1 MASPKIKRPPRG
13 RSSELARYLEQ
24 CGVPPAPPEDR
35 RRGLEDAATVTRR
48 ALAAEL
54 RRRKLIPPLRIK
66 PGATEEKAAKAKA
79 KHAKRADDLARL
91 EGWVPEP
98 ARSEALAAAA
108 EGHDQVAG
116 GGSPLLGSLLARA
129 LLARNAAAAA
139 NIRLA
144 IEYAL
149 GVDPR
154 GGGAVSRLDPAD
166 LVQECMIAVV
176 HTAEVYDRTR
186 GATGHSSFANCA
198 GWWLRHYAERALREL
213 GHDFAPPGAALS
225 SRTRVVRALDALESA
240 TGDRPGLAE
249 LARKAKKP
257 ERICRQ
263 VVEWAAGGFV
273 FGTAD
278 RVVRSAGDGDASRWL
293 DLQADPGPDPADEAG
308 RAEAEAVGAAVD
320 ALPPAQRD
328 VIRAVHGIGCDPI
341 SRTEIARRTGRTRA
355 QVEALADA
363 GEAELRRNLTAYA
376 ADFS

>member
-176 HTAEVYDRTR
+176 HTAEVSGVVEVGRAMKAKSYL
-186 GATGHSSFANCA
+186 F
-198 GWWLRHYAERALREL
+198 RALEGLLKDDGRLERE
-213 GHDFAPPGAALS
+213 
-225 SRTRVVRALDALESA
+225 
-240 TGDRPGLAE
+240 
-249 LARKAKKP
+249 
-257 ERICRQ
+257 
-263 VVEWAAGGFV
+263 
-273 FGTAD
+273 
-278 RVVRSAGDGDASRWL
+278 
-293 DLQADPGPDPADEAG
+293 
-308 RAEAEAVGAAVD
+308 EAEALGLDPD
-320 ALPPAQRD
+320 AD
-328 VIRAVHGIGCDPI
+328 
-341 SRTEIARRTGRTRA
+341 
-355 QVEALADA
+355 
-363 GEAELRRNLTAYA
+363 GEVQP
-376 ADFS
+376 